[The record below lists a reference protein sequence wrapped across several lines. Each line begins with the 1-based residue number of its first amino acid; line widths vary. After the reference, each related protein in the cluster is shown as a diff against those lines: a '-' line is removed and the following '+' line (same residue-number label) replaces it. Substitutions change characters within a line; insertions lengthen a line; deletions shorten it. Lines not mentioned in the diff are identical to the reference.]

1 MVKISPSILS
11 CDFANM
17 QKDIETIANDAEYLH
32 IDVMD
37 GVFVDNISI
46 GIPVVKALRPH
57 FKNVFDTHLMIVN
70 PIKYIKQFASA
81 GADIITFHL
90 EACDN
95 QMDVID
101 LIHSFGVKAG
111 ISIKPATPVEEL
123 LPYLNSV
130 ELILVMS
137 VEPGFGGQGFIDSAL
152 GKIKWLK
159 EMKEQHGYK
168 YEIEVDGGINAQ
180 TALLCKECGVE
191 VLVSGSYIFKAKNRQ
206 EAIDSLR

>member
-17 QKDIETIANDAEYLH
+17 QQDIETIANDAEYLH

-37 GVFVDNISI
+37 GVFVNNISI

-70 PIKYIKQFASA
+70 PIKYVKQFASA

-95 QMDVID
+95 QMEVID
-101 LIHSFGVKAG
+101 LIHSCGVNAG
-111 ISIKPATPVEEL
+111 ISIKPGTPIEEITPFL
-123 LPYLNSV
+123 DRV

-159 EMKEQHGYK
+159 DMKEHRGYN
-168 YEIEVDGGINAQ
+168 YEIEVDGGINEK
-180 TALLCKECGVE
+180 TGLLCKECGAE
-191 VLVSGSYIFKAKNRQ
+191 VLVSGSYIFKALNRK
-206 EAIDSLR
+206 EAINSLR